1 MPELPEVET
10 VARQLAPL
18 VRGQQVR
25 GFQCLDDRLAFTGES
40 SLVGR
45 TLDDVF
51 RVGKQVVLSLT
62 RGASRIWLCVHL
74 RMTGRLVVVAR
85 GTAAQG
91 RHLRALF
98 ELDDAR
104 LEFHDPRRFGTFRV
118 VHRLADARGP
128 GLEPLKS
135 RFTAQALAELLGTS
149 RQPLKNWLLRQDRI
163 VGLGNIYAS
172 EILHAA
178 RLHPLRAAGDLS
190 PAEVRR
196 LHRATR
202 RVLRAAIACCGTTFS
217 DFQDARGVS
226 GGFQEFLQVYGRG
239 SEACRRC
246 CGTVERTVVG
256 GRATFACPRCQPLEP
271 HRSRHP

>member
-18 VRGQQVR
+18 VRGQEVR
-25 GFQCLDDRLAFTGES
+25 GFQRLDDRLAFDGES
-40 SLVGR
+40 SLAGR
-45 TLDDVF
+45 TIDDVF

-62 RGASRIWLCVHL
+62 RGASRIWLCIHL
-74 RMTGRLVVVAR
+74 RMTGRLVVAAG
-85 GTAAQG
+85 GTAVRS

-98 ELDDAR
+98 ELDGGR

-118 VHRLADARGP
+118 VRRLADARGP
-128 GLEPLKS
+128 GLEPLS
-135 RFTAQALAELLGTS
+135 DRFTAPTLADLLGAS
-149 RQPLKNWLLRQDRI
+149 RQPLKSWLLRQDRV

-239 SEACRRC
+239 DQACRRC
-246 CGTVERTVVG
+246 SGTVERTVVG
-256 GRATFACPRCQPLEP
+256 GRATFACARCQPLEP
-271 HRSRHP
+271 HPPQHP